1 MGVVVRNKNVNVV
14 YMATMSA
21 GKTTCINAVLGTE
34 LLHSANEATTATI
47 TEIRSSKKESI
58 RCYGESKNLIEEF
71 FDISPEKI
79 KELNIKEKINEILI
93 EGDFNIDENL
103 VIVDTPGPNNSRD
116 NNHKNLSYEYILS
129 SKFDLLVYVINST
142 QPFINDDI
150 QYLKFI
156 YKNVQNN
163 KIIFL
168 VNKLDD
174 FDLESESIED
184 LKKNLFKYL
193 NDIGFEN
200 PIVFGISAYRA
211 LIIKKFIYQEKMTRK
226 ERRDLLNLLDDTEDK
241 LCSELIALSADLVDE
256 VNMEKRFGFLG
267 EDFQNLNE
275 IYCRT
280 GFPYFEFY
288 LKNRILEL
296 SK

>member
-1 MGVVVRNKNVNVV
+1 
-14 YMATMSA
+14 MATMSA

-47 TEIRSSKKESI
+47 AEIRSSKKESI
-58 RCYGESKNLIEEF
+58 RCYGESKNLIEEV

-79 KELNIKEKINEILI
+79 RELNSKAKINEILI
-93 EGDFNIDENL
+93 EGNFNIDENL

-116 NNHKNLSYEYILS
+116 DNHKNLSHDYILNS
-129 SKFDLLVYVINST
+129 RFDFLVYVINST
-142 QPFINDDI
+142 QPFINDDL

-184 LKKNLFKYL
+184 FKKNLFKYL
-193 NDIGFEN
+193 KDIGFKN
-200 PIVFGISAYRA
+200 PTVFGISAYRA
-211 LIIKKFIYQEKMTRK
+211 LIIKKLIYQERMSRK
-226 ERRDLLNLLDDTEDK
+226 ERRDLLNLLNDTEEK
-241 LCSELIALSADLVDE
+241 LCSELIALSADMVNE
-256 VNMEKRFGFLG
+256 VKMEKRFGFLG
-267 EDFQNLNE
+267 ENFQDLQHLNE

-296 SK
+296 NK